1 MSSRSIY
8 SYQAAVA
15 SSKLDTP
22 QDGSHRAVEI
32 IYHPVFQQLSFCTP
46 FYEVADDFSDIQ
58 RCNISRVYRRYI
70 SLI

>member
-1 MSSRSIY
+1 
-8 SYQAAVA
+8 
-15 SSKLDTP
+15 LDTP
-22 QDGSHRAVEI
+22 QDGSHQVVEI
-32 IYHPVFQQLSFCTP
+32 IYHPVFQPPAVYMP